1 MNWPPGNEIVIDANV
16 FRHMCDRHPEFNVD
30 GQCTILLGRLAS
42 QLCILLVDN
51 AGLFYHEW
59 FEIVKDQFGRES
71 EIGGEIAVLR
81 YWADRQ
87 NHSVR
92 NISSTDELASLIK
105 GVIREKERF
114 DCAYVYLSFNNGRV
128 LITNDLEHIIR
139 WPHKKKEKVLRRDRL
154 LKGAADH
161 IQAGVAILTS
171 CEAYACMEGD

>member
-1 MNWPPGNEIVIDANV
+1 MG
-16 FRHMCDRHPEFNVD
+16 F
-30 GQCTILLGRLAS
+30 GIL
-42 QLCILLVDN
+42 
-51 AGLFYHEW
+51 
-59 FEIVKDQFGRES
+59 S